1 MTNRFQR
8 FEIDETLIRLVR
20 YRAGRLARQ
29 ARLRA
34 EDRRDIEQDLW
45 VDLLARWRQFDS
57 AKAGGRTFA
66 TRVVEH
72 QAATLLRKSRTTV
85 ESERRRRRSLE
96 ETVRD
101 GDGRPVP
108 LAEVLDSDTH
118 GARTGSH
125 SLPPDCQS
133 DLADDVA
140 GALADLPE
148 DLRDLCQRLK
158 QGSITQIA
166 KDMGIARASLY
177 RRMEKIRAHFVATG
191 LSEYFG
197 IRADTSSSN

>member
-1 MTNRFQR
+1 
-8 FEIDETLIRLVR
+8 
-20 YRAGRLARQ
+20 
-29 ARLRA
+29 
-34 EDRRDIEQDLW
+34 
-45 VDLLARWRQFDS
+45 VDLLVRWRQFDS

-108 LAEVLDSDTH
+108 MAQVLDSDTH

-125 SLPPDCQS
+125 SLTPNCQS

-148 DLRDLCQRLK
+148 ELRDLCERLTEK
-158 QGSITQIA
+158 SITQIA
-166 KDMGIARASLY
+166 KEMGIARASLY
-177 RRMEKIRAHFVATG
+177 RRMEKIRAHFAATG
-191 LSEYFG
+191 LHEYFG
-197 IRADTSSSN
+197 IRADTSRAD